1 MTLLPIQF
9 WNTYNK
15 DDFENLSSK
24 SVLDVIENY
33 LEEKGF
39 NYIKRTENKII
50 FHSIFDGWGGFDI
63 RTTLVSGVVKINE
76 NGKKIKIING
86 NWLSLIIAL
95 PFLIFILLAKSR
107 FSTLDENDLDLVW
120 NAFAVIYIGNLII
133 RIVSHI
139 LFKERINN
147 LVKKNYAPKAQ

>member
-1 MTLLPIQF
+1 M
-9 WNTYNK
+9 
-15 DDFENLSSK
+15 
-24 SVLDVIENY
+24 
-33 LEEKGF
+33 
-39 NYIKRTENKII
+39 
-50 FHSIFDGWGGFDI
+50 
-63 RTTLVSGVVKINE
+63 VSGVVKINE
-76 NGKKIKIING
+76 NEKKIKIING

-139 LFKERINN
+139 LFKDRINN